1 MIRLLIHVFL
11 GVLYSGMGAFI
22 FVKEWFLTDLNPIAA
37 KALGILFILYG
48 IFRIFRAAKALK
60 TKDY

>member
-1 MIRLLIHVFL
+1 
-11 GVLYSGMGAFI
+11 MGAFI
-22 FVKEWFLTDLNPIAA
+22 LVKEWFLTDLNPIAA